1 MKTHL
6 VIFLLLA
13 FVAGIHSASA
23 QPTPATETTSDPP
36 KRTAEKPVPPP
47 ATRPALVREP
57 EVVPVPAPTP
67 VPQHDNA
74 ELLFAQSMLLLQEQ
88 ERLLQQQRMLLKP
101 KQPAQPLWLLPLLIG
116 AVTSSL
122 VAIAL
127 QPFLFRRSSAAARE
141 IHSKVESG
149 VRFLQ
154 EKIQSGNADVA
165 EKVEGARTVAVDRLA
180 ILSTDLG
187 NLTEGLARLTQTVEE
202 SVTVPGSTA
211 GDAVRLEHQVLAEH
225 WKQFRD
231 KKDLGVAGD
240 VPQENPW
247 NLLTEL
253 TALVPA
259 ELQPSF
265 EAVLTPYRE
274 HRRLIQKIEI
284 IPRVVSGEMPLS
296 SEAAELKR
304 ARDLTQLLIAAQSID
319 GNDRF
324 HFQLQSWVTDT
335 FLPFA
340 DLYLQSCQKAH
351 LEQRDAE
358 LQKGMS
364 LVRQILR
371 VASVEPMDLTLGE
384 TRFDSARH
392 IGRLTSSDPR
402 FPDGVI
408 TGVVRN
414 GFVEAG
420 QQVIRQPEVVVNR
433 VR

>member
-1 MKTHL
+1 MRI
-6 VIFLLLA
+6 VIIALLA
-13 FVAGIHSASA
+13 FVVGSHSTVA
-23 QPTPATETTSDPP
+23 QMSTATETAVTQTAPKPKPITPKPVQQPAPEPTPAP
-36 KRTAEKPVPPP
+36 APVPERDD
-47 ATRPALVREP
+47 AALVFR
-57 EVVPVPAPTP
+57 
-67 VPQHDNA
+67 
-74 ELLFAQSMLLLQEQ
+74 QSLLLLQEQ
-88 ERLLQQQRMLLKP
+88 ERLIQQQRMLLR
-101 KQPAQPLWLLPLLIG
+101 QPRPTLPLWMLPLLIV
-116 AVTSSL
+116 AATSSAL
-122 VAIAL
+122 AAAL
-127 QPFLFRRSSAAARE
+127 QPFLFRRSATAL
-141 IHSKVESG
+141 HDLQTKVDSG
-149 VRFLQ
+149 VRFLLENVQ
-154 EKIQSGNADVA
+154 IAHTDISHKFEST
-165 EKVEGARTVAVDRLA
+165 RTDTTERLSS
-180 ILSTDLG
+180 LLPEL
-187 NLTEGLARLTQTVEE
+187 NQLQEGLARLTQTVEE
-202 SVTVPGSTA
+202 TNTVPASA
-211 GDAVRLEHQVLAEH
+211 AADSVRLEHQVLAEH

-231 KKDLGVAGD
+231 KKDLSAASESAT
-240 VPQENPW
+240 PENPW

-253 TALVPA
+253 TLLVPA

-304 ARDLTQLLIAAQSID
+304 ARDLVQLLIAAQSTD
-319 GNDRF
+319 GSDRF

-351 LEQRDAE
+351 LDQRDAE

-371 VASVEPMDLTLGE
+371 IASVEPMDVTLGE

-414 GFVEAG
+414 GFVEG
-420 QQVIRQPEVVVNR
+420 GHQVIRQPEVVVNR